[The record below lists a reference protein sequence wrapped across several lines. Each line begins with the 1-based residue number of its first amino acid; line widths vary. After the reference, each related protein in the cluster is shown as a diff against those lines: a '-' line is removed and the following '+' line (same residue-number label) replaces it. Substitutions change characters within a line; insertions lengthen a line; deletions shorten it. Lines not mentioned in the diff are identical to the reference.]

1 MPNSHFDMLTLIT
14 TMCCIY
20 KVKHRFKDRESFFI
34 FLFKLLNAAF
44 HGIAINFHVLFNVS
58 LKNAR
63 AFKSLR
69 ILLEWIVLP
78 TNMPFGLSKAWMAGR
93 RGEVILREPTHTVLP
108 NHYHGYRWFTGWLLF
123 WRWRFTIK
131 IRPSF
136 NLAFEI
142 CLKHHICVPFA
153 GYCL

>member
-44 HGIAINFHVLFNVS
+44 HGIAINFRVLFNVS

-63 AFKSLR
+63 AFKIPKSFV
-69 ILLEWIVLP
+69 VLP
-78 TNMPFGLSKAWMAGR
+78 ILICHLACPKRGWLVDVR
-93 RGEVILREPTHTVLP
+93 RSFCVNIHTQ
-108 NHYHGYRWFTGWLLF
+108 YCQTIIMDTGFTGWLLF

-142 CLKHHICVPFA
+142 CLKHHHICVPFA
-153 GYCL
+153 SYCL